1 MIGVACMGRVPF
13 WIDRNEARATWK
25 KGHSMSP
32 LTSDDWTGSEG
43 EEELA
48 GRRGTVS
55 PERFNR
61 RKVASRLRKRAR
73 RAAANEGAKR
83 GMHQRRNKRVNW

>member
-1 MIGVACMGRVPF
+1 
-13 WIDRNEARATWK
+13 
-25 KGHSMSP
+25 MSP
-32 LTSDDWTGSEG
+32 LTSSEWTGSEG

-48 GRRGTVS
+48 ERRGNLS

-73 RAAANEGAKR
+73 RGRASEVAKR
-83 GMHQRRNKRVNW
+83 GMHQRRNKRASW